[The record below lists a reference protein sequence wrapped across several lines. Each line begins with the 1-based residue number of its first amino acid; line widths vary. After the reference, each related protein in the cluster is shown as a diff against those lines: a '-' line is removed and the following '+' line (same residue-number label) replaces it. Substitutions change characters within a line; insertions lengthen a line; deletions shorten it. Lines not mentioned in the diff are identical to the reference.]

1 VATEERGERD
11 PAEAHR
17 AAAEEVPAR
26 DVGEVLG
33 GIERREGVHS
43 EVAARGVAAV
53 VRAFQPVERAGKDT
67 GWKARGTRS
76 GRKRM
81 AAEAFIRA

>member
-1 VATEERGERD
+1 VATEEGGERD

-43 EVAARGVAAV
+43 EVAASGVTV
-53 VRAFQPVERAGKDT
+53 VARAWRPVRRAGANP
-67 GWKARGTRS
+67 GWNARATRS
-76 GRKRM
+76 GRNRL
-81 AAEAFIRA
+81 AAEFFIRA